1 MSDKS
6 SKALLL
12 IILFSLYAID
22 KNRFILGNK
31 NIAINEPKISVI
43 IPIYNG
49 GKYLNYSLKSIQNQI
64 FKDLEIIIID
74 DNSKDNSLEI
84 IQKYIKNDKR
94 IKLIKN
100 KVNRRILFCKSIA
113 ALNSKGKYIIEVD
126 QDDMII
132 RDDALTIL
140 YNESEKLKL
149 DLLHFKYSVSKNIT
163 HFINYQKKY
172 IPEDDKNVEI
182 QPKLKMN
189 QFKKDH
195 IYLLWGNLIKSDL
208 YKKVIYNLW
217 PIIINYKI
225 IFQEDFLITFF
236 ILIFAQKSKN
246 TENRFYLNFRN
257 KKQISHGHLNNR
269 EYYLGIIFA
278 GIIFY
283 DYYIKS
289 YPQDFQ
295 ILFNYIFLY
304 SKEFKMIKKLFPN
317 LFQYF
322 FSKILSNNRLLNLNK
337 TEIIQMFNISENCDL
352 YKYLKE
358 NERALLFNNFSEKKL
373 YLYRQQ
379 KEFYKLSI
387 IIIYLNYKKII
398 KTIKMLHI
406 QNLDIFEIIIVYDE
420 ENEEDFDLL
429 SNYMKSFP
437 FIKLIYNKIKKGNLY
452 SISKAVMQ
460 AKGDY
465 LIILNPNYFFL
476 DRNALKNIYNEVKK
490 NDLDILEF
498 NLYIILTNN
507 YINLYKCKHFKSNFN
522 LNKIKYNL
530 DYNNIDINNELL
542 TNKIFRTKYFKN
554 IIINY
559 NLDKFKEI
567 IDYYYNDIFA
577 FIFENNLHKFKR
589 ITSESIYINDIDF
602 ENPKFNNFTSGES
615 KKMKETIFYI
625 NFIFDNSKNEKII
638 KEKILKEFFNVL
650 SIIFNKF
657 SKISK
662 NSVKLINK
670 FIGSPFISRDNKILL
685 KFYYNS
691 LVN

>member
-1 MSDKS
+1 
-6 SKALLL
+6 
-12 IILFSLYAID
+12 
-22 KNRFILGNK
+22 
-31 NIAINEPKISVI
+31 
-43 IPIYNG
+43 
-49 GKYLNYSLKSIQNQI
+49 
-64 FKDLEIIIID
+64 
-74 DNSKDNSLEI
+74 
-84 IQKYIKNDKR
+84 
-94 IKLIKN
+94 
-100 KVNRRILFCKSIA
+100 
-113 ALNSKGKYIIEVD
+113 
-126 QDDMII
+126 
-132 RDDALTIL
+132 
-140 YNESEKLKL
+140 
-149 DLLHFKYSVSKNIT
+149 
-163 HFINYQKKY
+163 
-172 IPEDDKNVEI
+172 
-182 QPKLKMN
+182 
-189 QFKKDH
+189 
-195 IYLLWGNLIKSDL
+195 
-208 YKKVIYNLW
+208 
-217 PIIINYKI
+217 
-225 IFQEDFLITFF
+225 
-236 ILIFAQKSKN
+236 
-246 TENRFYLNFRN
+246 
-257 KKQISHGHLNNR
+257 
-269 EYYLGIIFA
+269 
-278 GIIFY
+278 
-283 DYYIKS
+283 
-289 YPQDFQ
+289 
-295 ILFNYIFLY
+295 
-304 SKEFKMIKKLFPN
+304 MIKKLFPN

-559 NLDKFKEI
+559 NLDIFKEI
-567 IDYYYNDIFA
+567 VDYYYNDIFA

-589 ITSESIYINDIDF
+589 ISSESIYINDIDF
-602 ENPKFNNFTSGES
+602 ENLKFNNFTSGES
-615 KKMKETIFYI
+615 KKMKEAIFYI

-662 NSVKLINK
+662 NSMKLINK
-670 FIGSPFISRDNKILL
+670 FFGSPFISRDNKILL

>member
-1 MSDKS
+1 MSDNKP
-6 SKALLL
+6 KKLLL
-12 IILFSLYAID
+12 IILFSFYIIE
-22 KNRFILGNK
+22 KIKFISGNK

-64 FKDLEIIIID
+64 FKELEIIIID

-84 IQKYIKNDKR
+84 IQKYMKNDKR
-94 IKLIKN
+94 IRLIKN
-100 KVNRRILFCKSIA
+100 IVNRKILFCKSIG

-126 QDDMII
+126 QDDMIT
-132 RDDALTIL
+132 RDDALSIL
-140 YNESEKLKL
+140 YNDSEKLKL
-149 DLLHFKYSVSKNIT
+149 DLLHFKHFRGRNIT
-163 HFINYQKKY
+163 HFINYPKKD
-172 IPEDDKNVEI
+172 IQEDYKNIEI
-182 QPKLKMN
+182 QPELKTN
-189 QFKKDH
+189 QFKKH
-195 IYLLWGNLIKSDL
+195 IYLLWGNLIKTDL

-246 TENRFYLNFRN
+246 TENKFYLNLKN
-257 KKQISHGHLNNR
+257 KNQISNRHLKNP
-269 EYYLGIIFA
+269 EFYLSVIFA

-283 DYYIKS
+283 EYYIKS

-295 ILFNYIFLY
+295 ILFNYIFSLR
-304 SKEFKMIKKLFPN
+304 KKFKIAKKLFPN
-317 LFQYF
+317 LFKYF
-322 FSKILSNNRLLNLNK
+322 FGKILSNNRLFNLNK
-337 TEIIQMFNISENCDL
+337 TKIMNMFNISENCAL
-352 YKYLKE
+352 YKCLNK
-358 NERALLFNNFSEKKL
+358 NQRALLFNNFSEKKPN
-373 YLYRQQ
+373 LYRQK
-379 KEFYKLSI
+379 KEFYKVSI
-387 IIIYLNYKKII
+387 IIIYLNYKKIVR
-398 KTIKMLHI
+398 TINMINI
-406 QNLDIFEIIIVYDE
+406 QNLDILEIIIVYDE
-420 ENEEDFDLL
+420 ENEVDYNLL
-429 SNYMKSFP
+429 NNYIKSFS
-437 FIKLIYNKIKKGNLY
+437 FIRLIYNKIKRGTLY

-460 AKGDY
+460 TKGDY
-465 LIILNPNYFFL
+465 LIILNPNSFFL
-476 DRNALKNIYNEVKK
+476 DGNSLKNIYNEIKK

-507 YINLYKCKHFKSNFN
+507 YLNLYKCKHFKSDFN

-530 DYNNIDINNELL
+530 DYNNIDINKDLL
-542 TNKIFRTKYFKN
+542 TNKIFRTKYFKK

-559 NLDKFKEI
+559 NLYKIKEI

-577 FIFENNLHKFKR
+577 FIFENHLHKFKR
-589 ITSESIYINDIDF
+589 ISSESIFINDIDF
-602 ENPKFNNFTSGES
+602 EKPKFNNFTSGES
-615 KKMKETIFYI
+615 KKMNEAIFYI
-625 NFIFDNSKNEKII
+625 NFIFDNSKKEKII

-670 FIGSPFISRDNKILL
+670 FIESHFISRDNKILL

>member
-1 MSDKS
+1 MSDKN
-6 SKALLL
+6 SKQLLL
-12 IILFSLYAID
+12 IIFFSFYIID
-22 KNRFILGNK
+22 KIRIFLDNK

-64 FKDLEIIIID
+64 LKELEIIIID

-84 IQKYIKNDKR
+84 IQKYIENDKR
-94 IKLIKN
+94 IRLIKN
-100 KVNRRILFCKSIA
+100 KVNRRILFCKSIG
-113 ALNSKGKYIIEVD
+113 ALNSKGKYIIEID
-126 QDDMII
+126 QDDMIFG
-132 RDDALTIL
+132 DDALSIL
-140 YNESEKLKL
+140 YNESEKFKL
-149 DLLHFKYSVSKNIT
+149 DLLHFKHFRDKNIT
-163 HFINYQKKY
+163 HFINYLRQY
-172 IPEDDKNVEI
+172 IPEDDINIEI
-182 QPKLKMN
+182 QPNLKIN
-189 QFKKDH
+189 QFKKH

-225 IFQEDFLITFF
+225 IFQEDYLITFF
-236 ILIFAQKSKN
+236 ILILAQKSKN
-246 TENRFYLNFRN
+246 TEKAFYFNFEN
-257 KKQISHGHLNNR
+257 KKQASHRHRNNR
-269 EYYLGIIFA
+269 EFYLSIIFA

-295 ILFNYIFLY
+295 ILFNYIILY
-304 SKEFKMIKKLFPN
+304 RDSFKTAKKLFPN
-317 LFQYF
+317 LFKYLF
-322 FSKILSNNRLLNLNK
+322 GKILSNNRLLNFNK
-337 TEIIQMFNISENCDL
+337 TEIMKMFNISENCDL
-352 YKYLKE
+352 YKYLNK
-358 NERALLFNNFSEKKL
+358 NQRALIFNNFSEKKL

-379 KEFYKLSI
+379 KELYKVSI
-387 IIIYLNYKKII
+387 IIIYLNYKKILR
-398 KTIKMLHI
+398 TIKMLHI
-406 QNLDIFEIIIVYDE
+406 QNIDILEIIIVYDE
-420 ENEEDFDLL
+420 ENKGDYDLL
-429 SNYMKSFP
+429 SNYIKSFP
-437 FIKLIYNKIKKGNLY
+437 FIKLIYNKIKRGTLY

-460 AKGDY
+460 TKGDY
-465 LIILNPNYFFL
+465 LIILNQNCIFL
-476 DRNALKNIYNEVKK
+476 NRNALKNIYNEVKK

-507 YINLYKCKHFKSNFN
+507 YINLYKCKHFKSDFN
-522 LNKIKYNL
+522 LNKIKYNV
-530 DYNNIDINNELL
+530 DYNNIDINKELL

-577 FIFENNLHKFKR
+577 FIFENNMHKFKR
-589 ITSESIYINDIDF
+589 ISSESIYINDIDF
-602 ENPKFNNFTSGES
+602 EKPKFNNFSSGDS
-615 KKMKETIFYI
+615 KKINETIFYI
-625 NFIFDNSKNEKII
+625 NFIFDNSKKEKII

-657 SKISK
+657 CKISK

-670 FIGSPFISRDNKILL
+670 FLGSRFISKDNKNLL

>member
-1 MSDKS
+1 MPEQT
-6 SKALLL
+6 SKKLLL
-12 IILFSLYAID
+12 IILFSFYVIH
-22 KNRFILGNK
+22 KIQIISGNK

-43 IPIYNG
+43 MPIYNG

-64 FKDLEIIIID
+64 FKDLEIILID
-74 DNSKDNSLEI
+74 DNSKDDSLEI

-94 IKLIKN
+94 IRLIKN
-100 KVNRRILFCKSIA
+100 KVNRRILFCKSIG

-126 QDDMII
+126 QDDMIS
-132 RDDALTIL
+132 RDDALIIL
-140 YNESEKLKL
+140 FNESEKLKL
-149 DLLHFKYSVSKNIT
+149 DLLHFKHFKGKNIT
-163 HFINYQKKY
+163 HFFNYPKKY
-172 IPEDDKNVEI
+172 IPEDEINIEI
-182 QPKLKMN
+182 QPELKMN
-189 QFKKDH
+189 QFKKH

-236 ILIFAQKSKN
+236 ILIFAKKSKS
-246 TENRFYLNFRN
+246 TENIFYLNLKN
-257 KKQISHGHLNNR
+257 EKQISKRHLQNP
-269 EYYLGIIFA
+269 EFYLSVIFA

-289 YPQDFQ
+289 YPKDFQ
-295 ILFNYIFLY
+295 ILFNYIYLLRRI
-304 SKEFKMIKKLFPN
+304 FKRIKKLFPN
-317 LFQYF
+317 LFKYF
-322 FSKILSNNRLLNLNK
+322 FGKILSNNRLLNLNK
-337 TEIIQMFNISENCDL
+337 TKIMKMFNISENCDL
-352 YKYLKE
+352 YKSLNKNQE
-358 NERALLFNNFSEKKL
+358 ALLFNNFSEKKL
-373 YLYRQQ
+373 CLYRQK
-379 KEFYKLSI
+379 KEFYKVSI
-387 IIIYLNYKKII
+387 IIIYLNYYKIVR
-398 KTIKMLHI
+398 TINMINI
-406 QNLDIFEIIIVYDE
+406 QNLDILEIIIVYDE
-420 ENEEDFDLL
+420 ENEVEYNLL
-429 SNYMKSFP
+429 NNYIKSFP
-437 FIKLIYNKIKKGNLY
+437 FIKLIYNKIKRGTLY
-452 SISKAVMQ
+452 SIAKAVMET
-460 AKGDY
+460 KSDY
-465 LIILNPNYFFL
+465 LIILNPNCFFL

-507 YINLYKCKHFKSNFN
+507 YINLYKCKHFTSNFN

-559 NLDKFKEI
+559 NLDKFKELV
-567 IDYYYNDIFA
+567 DYFYNDIFA

-589 ITSESIYINDIDF
+589 ISSESIYINDIDF
-602 ENPKFNNFTSGES
+602 EKPKFNNFTSGES
-615 KKMKETIFYI
+615 QKMNETIFYI
-625 NFIFDNSKNEKII
+625 NFIFDNSKKEKNI
-638 KEKILKEFFNVL
+638 KEKILKEFFNVM

-670 FIGSPFISRDNKILL
+670 FIGSPFISLDNKILL